1 MKTFAIQPSNTPI
14 VSDIGPHVT
23 RAATFGSTMIPTDG
37 SWGGLLRPMP
47 SSGALELDWQRVF
60 SIHIVDLTGI
70 FTVCCL
76 MAADFGSV
84 IFSTPLE
91 KSVFTD
97 LGSGPNGSVIERENL
112 PNVRS

>member
-1 MKTFAIQPSNTPI
+1 MAIQPSSTPMMLD
-14 VSDIGPHVT
+14 SGPDMT
-23 RAATFGSTMIPTDG
+23 RATTRGAMMISTDG

-47 SSGALELDWQRVF
+47 SSGARRKWTGNTSLQLRPF
-60 SIHIVDLTGI
+60 DLNGI

-76 MAADFGSV
+76 PPDDLGSV
-84 IFSTPLE
+84 IFSTPWE

-97 LGSGPNGSVIERENL
+97 LGSGPNGRVIERENL

>member
-1 MKTFAIQPSNTPI
+1 MRLKR
-14 VSDIGPHVT
+14 VT
-23 RAATFGSTMIPTDG
+23 RDLAEYELAGVRPPSTYPRFSPPTVH
-37 SWGGLLRPMP
+37 
-47 SSGALELDWQRVF
+47 GAEYSAPCRLIWRAPEPDRQRAN

-76 MAADFGSV
+76 MAADLGSV

-97 LGSGPNGSVIERENL
+97 LGSGPNGRVIERENL